1 MAANNDWFSDIY
13 KLEEKT
19 IRAMD
24 NLDIILLTV
33 LVVISYVAFIG
44 LTAREF
50 NKMSKNSDQLGKE
63 KGTDPN

>member
-1 MAANNDWFSDIY
+1 MAANNDWFADIY